1 MTLLPR
7 TEKGLRLPARKL
19 ELGAARAP
27 YRLGASV
34 IWDDE
39 MDQGK
44 QASAKPGDP
53 ATRPTLLQAV
63 KSLVPPA
70 VASAGEH
77 RNPGTTLKPE
87 WFDGIQVN
95 LSAVERRA
103 ATMGTRRSV
112 KKEYQA
118 AWLVKA
124 LTCIDLTTLAGD
136 DTPGRVHRLAMK
148 ARRPLR
154 DDLVGALGLS
164 DSPPT
169 VGAVCVYPTM
179 VAPAVKALRGS
190 GIPVASV
197 ATGFPAGLT
206 PLPQRLAEIRYAV
219 AEGASEIDIVITRA
233 HVLLGEWQALYDEV
247 SAMREAC
254 GPAHFKAILGTG
266 DLKTLRNVYKASMVA
281 MQAGTDFIKTS
292 TGKEDVNATL
302 PVSLTMVRALR
313 DYGEFAGERVGF
325 KPAGGLKTA
334 KDALLWLTLMKEELG
349 RDWLEP
355 DLFRIGA
362 SSMLGDI
369 ERQLEH
375 YVTGRYASA
384 AHHAMA

>member
-1 MTLLPR
+1 MPD
-7 TEKGLRLPARKL
+7 AL
-19 ELGAARAP
+19 E
-27 YRLGASV
+27 
-34 IWDDE
+34 D
-39 MDQGK
+39 K
-44 QASAKPGDP
+44 AKPVL
-53 ATRPTLLQAV
+53 RAV
-63 KSLVPPA
+63 P
-70 VASAGEH
+70 SAGSVEMAGH
-77 RNPGTTLKPE
+77 RNPGTDLKPE
-87 WFDGIQVN
+87 WFDGVQVN

-103 ATMGTRRSV
+103 ATVGTRRTV

-124 LTCIDLTTLAGD
+124 VGVIDLTTLAGD
-136 DTPGRVHRLAMK
+136 DTPDRVHRLAMK
-148 ARRPLR
+148 ARRPIR
-154 DDLVGALGLS
+154 ADIVEALGLADAS
-164 DSPPT
+164 PT

-179 VAPAVKALRGS
+179 VAPAVKALEGS

-219 AEGASEIDIVITRA
+219 EEGAAEIDIVITRS

-247 SAMREAC
+247 AAMREAC
-254 GPAHFKAILGTG
+254 GPAHLKTILGTG

-281 MQAGTDFIKTS
+281 MQAGADFIKTS

-302 PVSLTMVRALR
+302 PVSLTMIRALR
-313 DYGEFAGERVGF
+313 DYGELTGERVGF

-334 KDALLWLTLMKEELG
+334 KDAMTWLILMREELG
-349 RDWLEP
+349 RDWQEP

-375 YVTGRYASA
+375 HVTGRYAAQS
-384 AHHAMA
+384 HHALA